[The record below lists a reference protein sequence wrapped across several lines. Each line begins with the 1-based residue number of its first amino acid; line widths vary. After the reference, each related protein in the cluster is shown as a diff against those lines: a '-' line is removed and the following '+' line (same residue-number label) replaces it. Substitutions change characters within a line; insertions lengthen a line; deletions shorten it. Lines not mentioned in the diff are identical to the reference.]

1 MSRKQHRE
9 SVMFHRLAVAAA
21 LLCLTACASAQ
32 QINMPSFNNLRG
44 KATESVDLTI
54 GPIPIALG
62 RWVMKGS
69 NDPDAVAAQDLLK
82 GVKKV
87 YVKHYE
93 FAEDNAY
100 SKADLDEVRAQ
111 LNTKG
116 WSALAQVRDNKKGED
131 VDVFIATENDEI
143 RGITVVA
150 SEAREFT
157 IVNVIGTLDMQTV
170 AAFRDQMDRGGSF
183 GMHGHHHHDDSRNGD
198 SHDSDSG
205 DKETAPG
212 SESVAEK
219 PIAQL

>member
-1 MSRKQHRE
+1 
-9 SVMFHRLAVAAA
+9 MFHRLAVAAA
-21 LLCLTACASAQ
+21 MLCLSACASAQ
-32 QINMPSFNNLRG
+32 QITMPSFDHLRG

-54 GPIPIALG
+54 GPIPIAIG
-62 RWVMKGS
+62 RWAMKGS
-69 NDPDAVAAQDLLK
+69 NDPDAEAVQDLLK

-116 WSALAQVRDNKKGED
+116 WSSLAQVRDNKKGED

-143 RGITVVA
+143 RGIAVVA

-157 IVNVIGTLDMQTV
+157 IVNVVGTLDMQTV
-170 AAFRDQMDRGGSF
+170 WAFRDQMERGGSF
-183 GMHGHHHHDDSRNGD
+183 GRHHHHHRDDSRDSDSHSSD
-198 SHDSDSG
+198 SHDD
-205 DKETAPG
+205 DAVPAEAAD
-212 SESVAEK
+212 VEK

>member
-1 MSRKQHRE
+1 MRRTQRQE
-9 SVMFHRLAVAAA
+9 TVMFHRLAVAAA
-21 LLCLTACASAQ
+21 LLCLSACASAQ
-32 QINMPSFNNLRG
+32 QIDMPSFGHLRG

-62 RWVMKGS
+62 RWAMKGS
-69 NDPDAVAAQDLLK
+69 NDPDAAAVQDLLK

-100 SKADLDEVRAQ
+100 SKADLDEVREQ

-116 WSALAQVRDNKKGED
+116 WSPLAQVRDNKKGED
-131 VDVFIATENDEI
+131 VDIFIATENDEI

-170 AAFRDQMDRGGSF
+170 SAFRDQMERGGNF
-183 GMHGHHHHDDSRNGD
+183 GMHHHRDD
-198 SHDSDSG
+198 SHDSDSHGG
-205 DKETAPG
+205 DSHDKDASA
-212 SESVAEK
+212 SEGADVEK